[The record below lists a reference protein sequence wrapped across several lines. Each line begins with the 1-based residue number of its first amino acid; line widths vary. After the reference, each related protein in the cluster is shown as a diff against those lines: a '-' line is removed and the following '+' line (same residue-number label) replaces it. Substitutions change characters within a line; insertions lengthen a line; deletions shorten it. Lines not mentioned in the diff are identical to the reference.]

1 MLLNAENK
9 YSVVTLCTRLRGS
22 CIRWT
27 YAFPLS
33 YLPSTFRS
41 RYYITAS
48 SSKHHRVLKIDRTS
62 TDSLAVTE
70 DHAIYDAAQLQVLLR
85 MVDDGNKGAGGLEKV
100 HDFQ

>member
-1 MLLNAENK
+1 
-9 YSVVTLCTRLRGS
+9 
-22 CIRWT
+22 
-27 YAFPLS
+27 
-33 YLPSTFRS
+33 
-41 RYYITAS
+41 
-48 SSKHHRVLKIDRTS
+48 VLKIDRTS